1 MSELDV
7 ADLRITRCEA
17 GRDCAEVFHHKVM
30 SVAQCIE
37 HTVSYMLDTTVKNA
51 VHEARAVSVTVYGA
65 HATSSAGAETVRGF

>member
-1 MSELDV
+1 M
-7 ADLRITRCEA
+7 
-17 GRDCAEVFHHKVM
+17 FHDKVM

-65 HATSSAGAETVRGF
+65 QATTVQVARGLRPLEVFRGSIV